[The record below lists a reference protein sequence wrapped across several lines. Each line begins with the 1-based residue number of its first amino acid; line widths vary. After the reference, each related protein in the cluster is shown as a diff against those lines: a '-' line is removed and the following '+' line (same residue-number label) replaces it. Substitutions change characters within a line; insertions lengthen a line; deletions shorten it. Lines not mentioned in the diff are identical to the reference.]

1 MLCALSSC
9 QGRKAEERATEASD
23 SPAIASTTIAGKRP
37 ARGRLLA
44 LAQVTA
50 HQVAVPW
57 ACSWKLQRADCSG
70 LWRPGTAAS
79 GLLGWPQPKPKA
91 QTLDK
96 IVRPRSACSSFP
108 HAHKPVDLVRLKTT
122 AIKQSAGISGKSH
135 RIDLTLRSS
144 IRMVLAHPH
153 LFPPPSRSAP
163 SSSACQTAPSSA
175 RAPTPATFDR
185 QTLLALSPSL
195 LPLSPIIAPL
205 SASHQKPL
213 PSLIAQDSVP
223 DIQLPGFRRRR
234 RLQTASRFPAFL
246 RQPGADDSALA
257 RLHTPQTLAATYA
270 GLCRRRQRLLC
281 IACHRSI
288 SIPPYKGNMT
298 SMSPINT
305 AAAMSGAS
313 SHSGSVS
320 PRQPAPP
327 KNVAFELLFLD
338 SPQYRA
344 RLPMRV
350 QIYPHDTTDSIV
362 TTVKNFYG
370 LYSGRAG
377 SKGVSFEDDQGN
389 TLIARYENF
398 SNNMIVYVRVIEES
412 PAPSGGYPQH
422 TYHQSP
428 ASADAYYEGDR
439 YPRNHQQGDE
449 AAGARVPRQRSQ
461 SPRADGAS
469 RSGSVS
475 SKKSRSRSVKSH
487 ASNALHGDSYSA
499 SVDGYSSGDG
509 EQGSVSGRSKEQLGT
524 TDISVENIVEGGRR
538 KRAKFESSELPLF
551 APPQMPAATSN
562 PSVSPA
568 RRIDSRAP
576 LSYVPQGPNPFT
588 NPRSLHGSQSYGNA
602 FQSGVY
608 ATPST
613 EDRRHHRGS
622 ISYGSSGAMGI
633 LPTPDPTVG
642 SCMSEEDKDVAIQ
655 LMRLGEMSNISHGR
669 TSAST
674 LDDTFSGRAD
684 ATSSTGATSDGESE
698 SEDELPA
705 ARRQKLDM
713 SGASKLIYPT
723 TESSLT
729 HAQAEYSSDEAD
741 YEDGKSGQPK
751 PKPVTKHKSTPSI
764 SKPPAKP
771 KTHKPSNSLKMKK
784 PPVLTNAPMSPAS
797 APHSRKPS
805 VASINGMPTGGEDDQ
820 PDLSSKP
827 RCQRCRKSKKG
838 CDRQRPC
845 GRCRDAGLSAD
856 QCISEDEGNGR
867 KGRYGRHMG
876 VPIKKDD
883 APVAAIQPTLL
894 PAAPIA
900 PTMMAA
906 AVAIDKNKKRKR

>member
-1 MLCALSSC
+1 
-9 QGRKAEERATEASD
+9 
-23 SPAIASTTIAGKRP
+23 
-37 ARGRLLA
+37 
-44 LAQVTA
+44 
-50 HQVAVPW
+50 
-57 ACSWKLQRADCSG
+57 
-70 LWRPGTAAS
+70 
-79 GLLGWPQPKPKA
+79 
-91 QTLDK
+91 
-96 IVRPRSACSSFP
+96 
-108 HAHKPVDLVRLKTT
+108 
-122 AIKQSAGISGKSH
+122 
-135 RIDLTLRSS
+135 
-144 IRMVLAHPH
+144 
-153 LFPPPSRSAP
+153 
-163 SSSACQTAPSSA
+163 
-175 RAPTPATFDR
+175 
-185 QTLLALSPSL
+185 
-195 LPLSPIIAPL
+195 
-205 SASHQKPL
+205 
-213 PSLIAQDSVP
+213 
-223 DIQLPGFRRRR
+223 
-234 RLQTASRFPAFL
+234 
-246 RQPGADDSALA
+246 
-257 RLHTPQTLAATYA
+257 
-270 GLCRRRQRLLC
+270 
-281 IACHRSI
+281 
-288 SIPPYKGNMT
+288 MT

-305 AAAMSGAS
+305 AGAVCAPP

-320 PRQPAPP
+320 PRQPLPP

-370 LYSGRAG
+370 LYSGRTG

-398 SNNMIVYVRVIEES
+398 TNNMIVYVRVIEEA
-412 PAPSGGYPQH
+412 PAAATVFPQSE
-422 TYHQSP
+422 YQSP
-428 ASADAYYEGDR
+428 TTADAYYEGDQ
-439 YPRNHQQGDE
+439 YARNHQNGGE
-449 AAGARVPRQRSQ
+449 APNGRASRQRSQ
-461 SPRADGAS
+461 SPRAGAAS

-487 ASNALHGDSYSA
+487 ATNVLHGDSYAA

-576 LSYVPQGPNPFT
+576 LSYVPQGTNPFT
-588 NPRSLHGSQSYGNA
+588 NPRSLHASQNYGNG

-608 ATPST
+608 ATPTT
-613 EDRRHHRGS
+613 ESRRHHRGS

-633 LPTPDPTVG
+633 MPTPDPTVG

-684 ATSSTGATSDGESE
+684 NASSTGATSDGESE
-698 SEDELPA
+698 SDNELPA

-729 HAQAEYSSDEAD
+729 HAQAEYSSDEGDHEA
-741 YEDGKSGQPK
+741 GKSGQAMAKPPTTHKPTLPMSKPPPK
-751 PKPVTKHKSTPSI
+751 PKM
-764 SKPPAKP
+764 
-771 KTHKPSNSLKMKK
+771 HKPSNSLKMKK
-784 PPVLTNAPMSPAS
+784 PPVLTNVPMSPAS

-805 VASINGMPTGGEDDQ
+805 VASINGLPTGGDDDN
-820 PDLSSKP
+820 PDLSTKP

-876 VPIKKDD
+876 VPIKHSADV
-883 APVAAIQPTLL
+883 PVAVQPTLL

-900 PTMMAA
+900 PTMAL
-906 AVAIDKNKKRKR
+906 AIDKNKKRKR

>member
-1 MLCALSSC
+1 M
-9 QGRKAEERATEASD
+9 
-23 SPAIASTTIAGKRP
+23 
-37 ARGRLLA
+37 
-44 LAQVTA
+44 
-50 HQVAVPW
+50 
-57 ACSWKLQRADCSG
+57 
-70 LWRPGTAAS
+70 PG
-79 GLLGWPQPKPKA
+79 
-91 QTLDK
+91 
-96 IVRPRSACSSFP
+96 
-108 HAHKPVDLVRLKTT
+108 
-122 AIKQSAGISGKSH
+122 
-135 RIDLTLRSS
+135 
-144 IRMVLAHPH
+144 
-153 LFPPPSRSAP
+153 P
-163 SSSACQTAPSSA
+163 SS
-175 RAPTPATFDR
+175 
-185 QTLLALSPSL
+185 
-195 LPLSPIIAPL
+195 
-205 SASHQKPL
+205 H
-213 PSLIAQDSVP
+213 
-223 DIQLPGFRRRR
+223 
-234 RLQTASRFPAFL
+234 
-246 RQPGADDSALA
+246 
-257 RLHTPQTLAATYA
+257 
-270 GLCRRRQRLLC
+270 
-281 IACHRSI
+281 
-288 SIPPYKGNMT
+288 N
-298 SMSPINT
+298 
-305 AAAMSGAS
+305 
-313 SHSGSVS
+313 GSVS
-320 PRQPAPP
+320 PRQPSPP

-398 SNNMIVYVRVIEES
+398 TNNMIVYVRVIEES
-412 PAPSGGYPQH
+412 PAASGAYPQQNYH
-422 TYHQSP
+422 TP
-428 ASADAYYEGDR
+428 TVPDAYYEGDR
-439 YPRNHQQGDE
+439 YPRNNQQADE
-449 AAGARVPRQRSQ
+449 AANGRLPRQRSQ

-487 ASNALHGDSYSA
+487 ASNALHGDAYSA

-509 EQGSVSGRSKEQLGT
+509 EQGSVSGRNKEQLGT

-568 RRIDSRAP
+568 RRIDPRAP
-576 LSYVPQGPNPFT
+576 LSYVPPGANPFT
-588 NPRSLHGSQSYGNA
+588 NPRSLHASQNYGNG
-602 FQSGVY
+602 FQAGVY

-613 EDRRHHRGS
+613 EGRRHHRGS

-684 ATSSTGATSDGESE
+684 NASSTGATSDGESE
-698 SEDELPA
+698 SDDELPA
-705 ARRQKLDM
+705 ARRQKLDI

-729 HAQAEYSSDEAD
+729 HAQTEYSSDEGD
-741 YEDGKSGQPK
+741 HDENKSGQVK
-751 PKPVTKHKSTPSI
+751 PKPATKSKPTPSI
-764 SKPPAKP
+764 SKPPPKP

-784 PPVLTNAPMSPAS
+784 PPVPNNVPMSPAS

-805 VASINGMPTGGEDDQ
+805 IASASGLPTGGEDDQ
-820 PDLSSKP
+820 PDLSTKP

-883 APVAAIQPTLL
+883 VPIPVPPILL

-900 PTMMAA
+900 PTMT
-906 AVAIDKNKKRKR
+906 AVAVDKNKKRKR